1 MTPINPRMSTCTACK
16 AKIRI
21 PDDAKPGH
29 RLICTH
35 CGARYTAWQ
44 LLARAQRRLEEQS
57 DEG

>member
-44 LLARAQRRLEEQS
+44 LLARSYRVEEKPV
-57 DEG
+57 E

>member
-29 RLICTH
+29 RVICTH
-35 CGARYTAWQ
+35 CNAQYRAWQ
-44 LLARAQRRLEEQS
+44 LLARAQRLEEQS
-57 DEG
+57 VEG